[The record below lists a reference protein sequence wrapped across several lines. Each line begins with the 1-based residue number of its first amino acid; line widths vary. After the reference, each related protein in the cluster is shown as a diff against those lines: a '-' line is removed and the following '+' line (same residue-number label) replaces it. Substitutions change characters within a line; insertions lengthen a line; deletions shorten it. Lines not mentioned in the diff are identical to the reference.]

1 MNIRFINRL
10 NYQLVMIHLLSDLKQ
25 LRKKC
30 NLTQKEL
37 SVRSGVSQS
46 LIAKIEAGKVEPT
59 YTKALELFK
68 ALEELQHKE
77 ELKAKEVMTKKVIT
91 INRND
96 CLELIITL
104 MKKHNISQIPVIENA
119 QVCGLITENVILEK
133 TIASSGKINLIKA
146 GQIMIDAPPIIPPG
160 TGLRTILELL
170 RDSST
175 VLVME
180 KGELKGIIS
189 KSNVLGAA
197 K

>member
-1 MNIRFINRL
+1 MA
-10 NYQLVMIHLLSDLKQ
+10 HLLSDLKQ
-25 LRKKC
+25 LRKKYD
-30 NLTQKEL
+30 LTQKEL
-37 SVRSGVSQS
+37 SNQSGVSQS
-46 LIAKIEAGKVEPT
+46 LIAKIEAGIVEPSYSKALNLFQT
-59 YTKALELFK
+59 LEGHQNKQETKAQEI
-68 ALEELQHKE
+68 
-77 ELKAKEVMTKKVIT
+77 MTKKVIT
-91 INRND
+91 INKND
-96 CLELIITL
+96 CLELVITL

-146 GQIMIDAPPIIPPG
+146 GQIMIDAPPIIPPLI
-160 TGLRTILELL
+160 GLRTILELL